1 QIDLQLREYVQ
12 HLGGSSPDADWV
24 DVTQA
29 VRVASSSGEAQAAL
43 AGLRQ
48 FLAERGHAVFHGYVS
63 ALSNRLLRPDSP
75 PELDTLLA
83 EVLETWNGLE

>member
-1 QIDLQLREYVQ
+1 ATHPDHFYRHIEAALAPSEFEQIDLQLREYVQ

-48 FLAERGHAVFHGYVS
+48 FLAERGHALFH
-63 ALSNRLLRPDSP
+63 
-75 PELDTLLA
+75 
-83 EVLETWNGLE
+83 